1 MFKYTQSKLIIT
13 TIVRRIV
20 NLIYFPSRKK
30 KYIYIYNIHEVV
42 YKNSSFKTFIV
53 ERFQLF

>member
-20 NLIYFPSRKK
+20 NLIYFPPRKK
-30 KYIYIYNIHEVV
+30 YIYNIHEVV